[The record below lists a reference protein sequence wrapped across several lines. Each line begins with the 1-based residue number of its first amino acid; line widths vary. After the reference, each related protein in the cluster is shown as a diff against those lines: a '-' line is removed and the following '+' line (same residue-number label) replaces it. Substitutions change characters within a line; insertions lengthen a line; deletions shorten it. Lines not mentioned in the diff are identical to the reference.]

1 MIFLLMKKKNFLTL
15 GSLWGANLPLAF
27 INFNQMSHILIIT
40 AYQPAFSFS
49 LKSKIKKYISPSM
62 ISCDN
67 ENEKSYFLENIIDE
81 IEDISVED
89 RIIFDELSSQNV
101 EYVEF

>member
-1 MIFLLMKKKNFLTL
+1 
-15 GSLWGANLPLAF
+15 
-27 INFNQMSHILIIT
+27 
-40 AYQPAFSFS
+40 
-49 LKSKIKKYISPSM
+49 M